1 LETVNAKVTEIEA
14 VAFPQEQAR
23 DVSHV
28 SQFTLLRWRFMQNKL
43 SLAGGIML
51 VIMYAMA
58 ALAPFISPYS
68 YDRIDT
74 NFKYAAPTAIH
85 IVDGRPAVC
94 GLTQTLD
101 VNTFTWTYQQDCSH
115 SFPITVFA
123 RGDTYGLFGITS
135 DIHLFGVDPP
145 GRILLLGADS
155 QGRDVL
161 SRILEG
167 SRISLT
173 VGLVGVAL
181 SVVLG
186 SILGTISGY
195 MGGPVDNLIQ
205 RFVEL
210 IASIPYI
217 PLWAALAA
225 VLPREMPI
233 TQRYFYITL
242 VLSLVSW
249 TGLARQ
255 VRGKVLAYRMLEYT
269 LAARLAGAS
278 RMKIILTHMLPNA
291 ISHII
296 VVAAF
301 GVPFAILGETALSF
315 LGLGML
321 PPAVSWGVLL
331 RDAQQVQS
339 VVEHPWLLTPAV
351 AVILA
356 VISYQ
361 FLADGL
367 RDAADPY
374 G

>member
-101 VNTFTWTYQQDCSH
+101 VNSFTWTYQQDCSH

-123 RGDTYGLFGITS
+123 RGDTYRLFGITS

-161 SRILEG
+161 SRILAG